1 MDANLEDFIKKNA
14 RISDLCKD
22 YKEYSK
28 EVQQCL
34 KNVYVSCWRFDLR
47 TNQILH
53 ILNQTLTPFEKKQK
67 PKKEE
72 KKELT
77 IFDMLV

>member
-1 MDANLEDFIKKNA
+1 MDANLENFIKSKA
-14 RISDLCKD
+14 RNTDLCKD

-34 KNVYVSCWRFDLR
+34 KNVYTVCWRFDLK

-53 ILNQTLTPFEKKQK
+53 MLNQTLTPFEKKQK
-67 PKKEE
+67 PKKE
-72 KKELT
+72 KEPTL
-77 IFDMLV
+77 FDMLV